1 MTYILAA
8 LSSFAIGFS
17 GALMPGPLLGMTIDT
32 GLKKG
37 FKGGIL
43 IALGHAM
50 LDLVT
55 LILLMVGLKEFMTNT
70 IVSAVIGI
78 VGGAVLVQMGIR
90 MFLQAHRNQVSLD
103 SVHSETKSTKW
114 HQLIIKGATVSIS
127 NPYYIIWWAS
137 VGLALVV
144 NAATLGFIGIVLVYL
159 GHIASD
165 FVWFGFV
172 AYTMHKSQKIMS
184 QRVYKGII
192 LGIGSFVVC
201 FGVYFV
207 ITGVGFIA

>member
-1 MTYILAA
+1 MAYVIAA

-37 FKGGIL
+37 LKGGIL

-55 LILLMVGLKEFMTNT
+55 LALLMLGLKEFMTNT
-70 IVSAVIGI
+70 LVSAVIGI
-78 VGGAVLVQMGIR
+78 VGGVVLVYMGIT
-90 MFLQAHRNQVSLD
+90 MFLQAHRNEVSLD
-103 SVHSETKSTKW
+103 SVNGEATSNRW
-114 HQLIIKGATVSIS
+114 HYLMIKGVTVSIS

-137 VGLALVV
+137 VGLALVL
-144 NAATLGFIGIVLVYL
+144 NASTLGFIGIALVYL
-159 GHIASD
+159 GHVASD

-184 QRVYKGII
+184 PKVYKSII
-192 LGIGSFVVC
+192 LGIGSFVAC
-201 FGVYFV
+201 FGLFFV
-207 ITGVGFIA
+207 ISGVGFL